1 MRAAMHGRLC
11 WSWTESLGGLRASPV
26 HTYRVRDVVFGLVR
40 DRCLQLG
47 IDEGMEIRCLR
58 RTREVVTIELPDG
71 TLRELE
77 LAYAWFVP
85 VEPVSLEFP
94 VTAA

>member
-1 MRAAMHGRLC
+1 MLGHVS

-26 HTYRVRDVVFGLVR
+26 HTYRVRGVVFGLVR

-47 IDEGMEIRCLR
+47 VEEGMDIRCLS
-58 RTREVVTIELPDG
+58 RTRDFVTIELPDG

-85 VEPVSLEFP
+85 VELAALEVP